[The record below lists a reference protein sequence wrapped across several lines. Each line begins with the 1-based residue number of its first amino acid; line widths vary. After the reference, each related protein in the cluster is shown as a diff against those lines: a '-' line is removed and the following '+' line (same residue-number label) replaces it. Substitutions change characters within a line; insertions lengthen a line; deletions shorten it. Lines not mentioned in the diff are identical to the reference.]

1 MKKYILII
9 IPILLTSCW
18 FNPNDKA
25 WIDPIVMKFSEYD
38 FKTERDS
45 TDWFMT
51 YIGEQETVSYKFA
64 DTKEWLSIENYH
76 GHINKDEQKLLK
88 FYIDRNKLAE
98 GINEDTI
105 KVYINE
111 KHERHIIIKATGD
124 AALEITPKEIDFGIS
139 MSSTTLSIK
148 SLCGRRT
155 YIVSSPDN
163 WLSTENSANFITINK
178 DETVEIDIFANRS
191 ILDTGTHQGII
202 NIKSNKNQFNQ
213 DITVYIT
220 ITEQNELTQVY
231 DCYIFTIKKSYR
243 YSDNDV
249 KVEFDIEN
257 TSEIYRSLSFSAIA
271 VDFNG
276 NRYKSHSSNNIK
288 KKSTINE
295 TITFYD
301 IPQELSNFEKII
313 FIFNPNN
320 EIIFNNIS
328 F

>member
-111 KHERHIIIKATGD
+111 KHERHIIIKATGV
-124 AALEITPKEIDFGIS
+124 AALEITPKEIDFGLT
-139 MSSTTLSIK
+139 SSIKTLSLK
-148 SLCGRRT
+148 SLSGDRM
-155 YIVSSPDN
+155 YIISTSDD
-163 WLSTENSANFITINK
+163 WLKVDQPYVFIGQGDTAN
-178 DETVEIDIFANRS
+178 IDITCNRK
-191 ILDTGTHQGII
+191 IMNEGKYHG
-202 NIKSNKNQFNQ
+202 
-213 DITVYIT
+213 YIT
-220 ITEQNELTQVY
+220 IESQEKTYSCVLDVYATKPTLNHESKIYDVYLISISNVYRDQAHNVCMELS
-231 DCYIFTIKKSYR
+231 F
-243 YSDNDV
+243 
-249 KVEFDIEN
+249 EN
-257 TSEIYRSLSFSAIA
+257 TSNLFRTLTFNAVAI
-271 VDFNG
+271 DING
-276 NRYKSHSSNNIK
+276 NSYNSYSHQIDIK
-288 KKSTINE
+288 KNSTVNH
-295 TITFYD
+295 TITFSGVPDD
-301 IPQELSNFEKII
+301 ITGFQSIILKFNTSDTLKFNDINF
-313 FIFNPNN
+313 
-320 EIIFNNIS
+320 
-328 F
+328 